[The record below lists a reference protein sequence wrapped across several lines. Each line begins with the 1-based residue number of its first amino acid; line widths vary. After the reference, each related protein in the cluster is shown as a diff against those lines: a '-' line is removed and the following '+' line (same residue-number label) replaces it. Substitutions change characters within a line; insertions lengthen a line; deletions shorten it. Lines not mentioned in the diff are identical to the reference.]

1 MQQSLL
7 AASPVASNRAIY
19 GAFNNSVCPFF
30 SQGHLGAWS
39 VIIAYIQVTGSEG
52 RLAKLK
58 PQFAMDIV
66 FVRLWMNLQY
76 FDMNKNHMHVVSKT
90 HRECERDI
98 AETSKQNL
106 YS

>member
-7 AASPVASNRAIY
+7 AASPVASNCAIY
-19 GAFNNSVCPFF
+19 GAFNNSVCPYF
-30 SQGHLGAWS
+30 SQKHLAH
-39 VIIAYIQVTGSEG
+39 IQVTGNEG
-52 RLAKLK
+52 SLAKLK
-58 PQFAMDIV
+58 QQFAMDIV

-76 FDMNKNHMHVVSKT
+76 FDMNKNHTHVVSKT

-98 AETSKQNL
+98 AETSRRNL